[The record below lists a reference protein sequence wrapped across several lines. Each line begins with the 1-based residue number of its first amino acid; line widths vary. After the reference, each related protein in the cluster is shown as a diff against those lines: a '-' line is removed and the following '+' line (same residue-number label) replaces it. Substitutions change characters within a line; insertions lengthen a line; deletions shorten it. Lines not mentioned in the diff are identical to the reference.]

1 MDQEDL
7 GLNEYIFFAICFA
20 AMALVLVYRLI
31 KGPTAADRAMTADA
45 MDILVDMAMILFALY
60 SGRSI
65 YVDIAFITAIFGF
78 IGTLIV
84 SKYLEG
90 KL

>member
-1 MDQEDL
+1 M
-7 GLNEYIFFAICFA
+7 NEYIFFAICFA
-20 AMALVLVYRLI
+20 TMALVLVYRLI
-31 KGPTAADRAMTADA
+31 KGPTAADRVVAADSI
-45 MDILVDMAMILFALY
+45 DILVDMAMILFAMY

-78 IGTLIV
+78 IGTLII

>member
-1 MDQEDL
+1 M
-7 GLNEYIFFAICFA
+7 GLNEFIFFAICFA
-20 AMALVLVYRLI
+20 TMALVLVYRLI
-31 KGPTAADRAMTADA
+31 AGPTAADRAMTADA

-65 YVDIAFITAIFGF
+65 YVDVAFITAIFGF
-78 IGTLIV
+78 IGTLII